1 MKVSQRLYQTALPIW
16 ESYYQHPFVQGQL
29 DLPFPSR

>member
-16 ESYYQHPFVQGQL
+16 ESYYQHPFVQG
-29 DLPFPSR
+29 DRKSVV